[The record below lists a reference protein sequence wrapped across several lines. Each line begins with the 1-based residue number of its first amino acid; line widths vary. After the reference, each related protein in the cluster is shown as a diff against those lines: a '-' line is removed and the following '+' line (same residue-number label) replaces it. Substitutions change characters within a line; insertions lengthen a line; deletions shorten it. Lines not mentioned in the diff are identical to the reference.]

1 MFQRMSQW
9 LTVKLIQ
16 PAKTLH
22 PDDIG
27 LAAAVGLYGGV
38 FPVPAVST
46 GATLAMCYG
55 PLRSRYRNS
64 SSSNN
69 NSAAMMSITL
79 VLNLIAT
86 PFQLL
91 LMPKFLNAPYNF
103 VNNPQVK
110 EKIKAYFP
118 DWVSSKADSIQ
129 SCNVSDFVGAIETKP
144 VSEVLIK
151 FGSSIIWASVAW
163 ALMAP
168 IAILSSRFVFS
179 RVITAFKKH
188 RPPAKP
194 PFA

>member
-1 MFQRMSQW
+1 MFARMSQW

-16 PAKTLH
+16 PARTLH

-55 PLRSRYRNS
+55 PLRSRYRS
-64 SSSNN
+64 ISSSNN
-69 NSAAMMSITL
+69 SATAMMSITL
-79 VLNLIAT
+79 VLNVIAT

-91 LMPKFLNAPYNF
+91 LMPKFMNVPYNF
-103 VNNPQVK
+103 VNNSQVK

-118 DWVSSKADSIQ
+118 DWVSLKADNIQ
-129 SCNVSDFVGAIETKP
+129 SCNVSDFVEAIETKP
-144 VSEVLIK
+144 ISEILIK
-151 FGSSIIWASVAW
+151 FGSTIIWASVAW

-179 RVITAFKKH
+179 RAITAFK
-188 RPPAKP
+188 RTQAPPVA
-194 PFA
+194 

>member
-16 PAKTLH
+16 PAKTLR

-55 PLRSRYRNS
+55 PLRSRYRS
-64 SSSNN
+64 SSSS
-69 NSAAMMSITL
+69 SAAMMSITL

-103 VNNPQVK
+103 VNNSQVK

-129 SCNVSDFVGAIETKP
+129 SCNVSDFVEAIETKP
-144 VSEVLIK
+144 FNEILIK

-168 IAILSSRFVFS
+168 IVIISSRFVFS
-179 RVITAFKKH
+179 RAITAFK
-188 RPPAKP
+188 RPPTAQP
-194 PFA
+194 PVA